1 MGARD
6 VQAAAPRDE
15 KAERGDTAI
24 AAVPLAAVPTDAVPR
39 AESLALAP
47 RSLPVALR
55 LRPVGTGASPRGGAT
70 TRILAKRTI
79 SRCQEGWHI
88 SLKFLSFIF

>member
-24 AAVPLAAVPTDAVPR
+24 AAVPLAAVPTDAVPQ
-39 AESLALAP
+39 AESPALAP

-55 LRPVGTGASPRGGAT
+55 LRPVGTGASPRKVPPLESWQ
-70 TRILAKRTI
+70 REQLADVRKV
-79 SRCQEGWHI
+79 G
-88 SLKFLSFIF
+88 IFP